1 MQRRLFM
8 GLLSGAGAALGG
20 FAAPSSS
27 EPNRTRFYAVETFYL
42 KNGTQ
47 PARIHEHFSK
57 VAIPAIRERHDGPVI
72 ALEALV
78 APHMPQVAIIIGFR
92 SLEQMWTL
100 HTALGKSKDF
110 SRKYQQWQ
118 AGPEPP
124 FESQSKSLLEA
135 ADYSPD
141 LENDKAPRK
150 ARRVFELRQYHSPTW
165 AQLQA
170 LHERFAGPE
179 IKIFHRCGIHPVFYT
194 STLIGSNM
202 PNLTYLIPFESLDA
216 REKAWNAFAADPEW
230 IQIRKES
237 IDRHGQISSV
247 IQISLYQATPY
258 SPVG

>member
-1 MQRRLFM
+1 MERRSFM
-8 GLLSGAGAALGG
+8 GLLSGAALTG
-20 FAAPSSS
+20 FAAPASSDS
-27 EPNRTRFYAVETFYL
+27 KRTRFYAIQTFYL

-78 APHMPQVAIIIGFR
+78 APHMPQVAMVIGFR
-92 SLEQMWTL
+92 SLEEMWAL
-100 HTALGKSKDF
+100 HTSLGKNKDLG
-110 SRKYQQWQ
+110 RKYQEWQ
-118 AGPEPP
+118 TGPEPP
-124 FESQSKSLLEA
+124 FESQSNVLLEA

-141 LENDKAPRK
+141 LENDKQPRK
-150 ARRVFELRQYHSPTW
+150 TQRVFELRQYHSPTW

-179 IKIFHRCGIHPVFYT
+179 IRIFHRCGIHPVFYT
-194 STLIGSNM
+194 STLIGPNI
-202 PNLTYLIPFESLDA
+202 PNLTYLIPFENLDA

-230 IQIRKES
+230 IKARKES
-237 IDRHGQISSV
+237 IDKHGQISSV
-247 IQISLYQATPY
+247 IQIALYKATPY